1 VRKKQV
7 DIGELKIGG
16 DSPILLQSMTSTST
30 MDTQA
35 TVEQVIRIVDSGAH
49 LVRITAQNVKEAQNL
64 ALIKNELRKRSY
76 HIPLVADIHFS
87 PKAAEIAATIVD
99 KVRINPGNYVDKKKG
114 KTEWTDKEYQN
125 DLDSIKDKIKGLVNI
140 CKANKTVIRIGV
152 NHGSLSDR
160 IIYKYGDTVEGMVES
175 AMEFF
180 KIFQDLDFA
189 DLIVSLKA
197 SNVLV
202 MVEANR
208 QLHYRMK
215 AEGFYFPIHLGVTEA
230 GDAEDARI
238 KSAIGI
244 GALLSEGIGDTIRV
258 SLTEEPEIEIPVAKK
273 IEEAAKENPFIRLRN
288 NHLFSRRESFAVD
301 KIGNK
306 QVPVVI
312 QTEQSYHFYH
322 SKADYIFQASN
333 NEWLSSNG
341 ILNIK
346 ECSIDALFSEVQD
359 REQNYFVRLSL
370 IDLTKELKDLLKK
383 EKAMVLVLEK
393 GEDTSVQEIQKLI
406 QVIDTAQITCPLVLH
421 LHSNKKDLE
430 DLMIHSS
437 VQAGK
442 FLMEG
447 KLDGLWMDSS
457 YHSCTEIA
465 FGILQASRARIS
477 KTEYI
482 ACPSCGRTLFNIQE
496 KLKEIKK
503 NTQQFKGLKIAIMG
517 CIVNGPGEM
526 ADADYGYV
534 GAGVGKV
541 DIYKGHEIVKKAI
554 PENQAT
560 QVLLDI
566 IKADL

>member
-1 VRKKQV
+1 M

-175 AMEFF
+175 TMEFF